1 MSTRRL
7 TPTDAQTFWM
17 SAKIPNDTFLL
28 FGFAGVPAD
37 LEATLDD
44 VASRARGCPD
54 LTVRVDDRGRL
65 GYPTWAHRGVDRSQF
80 VVHDLENRTWAG
92 CLAEVSRLITDQLD
106 ARVVAWRL
114 HVFPGVDGMPR
125 VPGDVAEDGTVVIL
139 QISHALGGGGRT
151 SAPAALMFGRAGA
164 VVPGIEARSAG
175 RVALPLLGVRAARA
189 HRRFVADIEAGLVP
203 PQADLRPLLRT
214 NTRPSGSTG
223 LRTVVRKRSDL
234 VGGTVTVAGL
244 SAVSAALAG
253 QLRALGD
260 DPAALGA
267 EVPMAKPPPRLAYNH
282 FGNVGVGLYPELP
295 AGERSTRI
303 AADLEARRRRAAH
316 PAMRAAD
323 LAFAATPA
331 PLLRWGMDRFDP
343 DVRVA
348 AVTGNTVVSSVNCG
362 AADFAFGGAPVVLAS
377 AFAGL
382 SPMMG
387 LTHVVVGVG
396 DTVTIGVH
404 AAESAVG
411 GPDGLDA
418 YVGRLEEALGSESRP
433 STTS

>member
-1 MSTRRL
+1 MTTRRL

-37 LEATLDD
+37 LEATLTGL
-44 VASRARGCPD
+44 AARARGCPD
-54 LTVRVDDRGRL
+54 LMVRVDDRGGL
-65 GYPTWAHRGVDRSQF
+65 GYPTWRHRGVDRSQF

-92 CLAEVSRLITDQLD
+92 CLAEVCRLIADQLD
-106 ARVVAWRL
+106 ARAAAWRL
-114 HVFPGVDGMPR
+114 HVFTGVDG
-125 VPGDVAEDGTVVIL
+125 VPGVAGEATVAVL

-151 SAPAALMFGRAGA
+151 CAPAALMFGRVDA
-164 VVPGIEARSAG
+164 VVPGIDSRSASPL
-175 RVALPLLGVRAARA
+175 AMPLLGVRAARA
-189 HRRFVADIEAGLVP
+189 HRRFEADVEAGVVP

-214 NTRPSGSTG
+214 NARPSGPTG
-223 LRTVVRKRSDL
+223 LHMVVRKRSEL
-234 VGGTVTVAGL
+234 SGGTVTVATL
-244 SAVSAALAG
+244 SAVSAGLADH
-253 QLRALGD
+253 LRALGD
-260 DPAALGA
+260 DPSALGA
-267 EVPMAKPPPRLAYNH
+267 EVPMAKPPPRLAFNH
-282 FGNVGVGLYPELP
+282 FGNVGVGLYPTLA
-295 AGERSTRI
+295 AGERSSRI

-331 PLLRWGMDRFDP
+331 PLLRWGMERFDP
-343 DVRVA
+343 DVRVP

-362 AADFAFGGAPVVLAS
+362 AGDFAFGGAPVVLAS

-418 YVGRLEEALGSESRP
+418 YVARLEEALGSESRP

>member
-1 MSTRRL
+1 MATRRL

-28 FGFAGVPAD
+28 FGFAGVPSD

-44 VASRARGCPD
+44 VTSRARGCPD
-54 LTVRVDDRGRL
+54 LTVRIDDRGGL
-65 GYPTWAHRGVDRSQF
+65 NYPAWVRRDVDRSQF
-80 VVHDLENRTWAG
+80 VVHDLEDRTWAS
-92 CLAEVSRLITDQLD
+92 CLREVSRLIDDQVD
-106 ARVVAWRL
+106 ARVTAWRL
-114 HVFPGVDGMPR
+114 HLFTDVDGVPGVAG
-125 VPGDVAEDGTVVIL
+125 AGTVAVL

-151 SAPAALMFGRAGA
+151 SAHAALMFGRVGA
-164 VVPGIEARSAG
+164 VPEIGSSSAG
-175 RVALPLLGVRAARA
+175 PATLPLLGWRAARA
-189 HRRFVADIEAGLVP
+189 HRRLVADTEAGVVP

-214 NTRPSGSTG
+214 NARPSGSTG

-234 VGGTVTVAGL
+234 PGGTVTVAVL
-244 SAVSAALAG
+244 SGVSAALADH
-253 QLRALGD
+253 LRALGD
-260 DPAALGA
+260 DPSKLGA

-282 FGNVGVGLYPELP
+282 FGNVGIGLYPDLAAE
-295 AGERSTRI
+295 ERSTRI
-303 AADLEARRRRAAH
+303 AADLDARRRRAGH
-316 PAMRAAD
+316 PAIRAAD
-323 LAFAATPA
+323 LAFGATPA
-331 PLLRWGMDRFDP
+331 PLLRWGMERFDA
-343 DVRVA
+343 DLRVP

-387 LTHVVVGVG
+387 LTHVVVGIG
-396 DTVTIGVH
+396 DTITIGVH

-418 YVGRLEEALGSESRP
+418 YVARLEAALGSESSP
-433 STTS
+433 PTT